1 MTVKTPGAYQVRV
14 GVRDTRSAAVGSA
27 SHFLEIPKVG
37 TGRLALSGV
46 LVRDAGNGRADE
58 RATPPADDGAGAV
71 RATLGEPS
79 LRIFQHGTDVVYAY
93 EIYDGLGAAQAA
105 QLEMSTSL
113 LRDGRVLYESPWSAV
128 RAQPRTAD
136 TRVIPIA
143 GRLSLGADVPN
154 GPYTLQVSV
163 SQNDRGRRRVRAD
176 GWVDLEVQ

>member
-1 MTVKTPGAYQVRV
+1 
-14 GVRDTRSAAVGSA
+14 
-27 SHFLEIPKVG
+27 
-37 TGRLALSGV
+37 
-46 LVRDAGNGRADE
+46 
-58 RATPPADDGAGAV
+58 
-71 RATLGEPS
+71 
-79 LRIFQHGTDVVYAY
+79 
-93 EIYDGLGAAQAA
+93 
-105 QLEMSTSL
+105 MSTSL

-176 GWVDLEVQ
+176 GWVNLEVQ